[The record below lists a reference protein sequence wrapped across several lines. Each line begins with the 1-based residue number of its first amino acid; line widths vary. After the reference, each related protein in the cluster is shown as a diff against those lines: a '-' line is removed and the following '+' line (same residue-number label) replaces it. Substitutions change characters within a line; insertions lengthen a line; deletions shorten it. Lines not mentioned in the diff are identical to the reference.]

1 MRDYV
6 KSKIHDLDNPNWAT
20 GTLRLPEVYEVL
32 KTTDKIIAEYYES
45 HAEVD
50 LREVV
55 EELGRREQ
63 LPMGRRQRIHLY
75 LNLAT
80 LRMYMENY
88 EQGLEAIDKG
98 LEIAKQASATHPVE
112 DVLAELYQIRSRLN
126 SAMLRLADATSDLAV
141 SIRYQE
147 AHLWRTGEDYPRARL
162 LALSDKATWEY
173 FLGRLDAVRKTL
185 AKANSIANNLPLE
198 GNEMAKAN
206 LMWMEARLLRLQEQD
221 QISETDRNRRLR
233 QAVARME
240 DAAELYAV
248 VANMISRGR
257 ILRDTAETLL
267 DCVRSTAEGIE
278 RDEMLR
284 RAYQYAKMSL
294 TFANREMDRAGYAL
308 ALLTEARVAE
318 LIHSGDDALILID
331 EALQIGENLN
341 DEALKAQA
349 FIVQGDEFLARG
361 ERERAHDCW
370 LQVVQMLAGSELR
383 IFQTIA
389 MRKLVMLVTSSQ
401 GE

>member
-6 KSKIHDLDNPNWAT
+6 KSKIHDLDNPYWAT
-20 GTLRLPEVYEVL
+20 GTLRLPEVYEAL

-80 LRMYMENY
+80 LYMYIEEY

-98 LEIAKQASATHPVE
+98 LEIAKQASTTHPVE
-112 DVLAELYQIRSRLN
+112 DVFAELYQIRSRLN
-126 SAMLRLADATSDLAV
+126 SAMLRLADATSDLTV
-141 SIRYQE
+141 SIKYQE
-147 AHLWRTGEDYPRARL
+147 THLWRTGEDYPRARL

-173 FLGRLDAVRKTL
+173 FLGRLDSVGETL
-185 AKANSIANNLPLE
+185 AKANSTASNLPLE

-221 QISETDRNRRLR
+221 QISETDSNRRLR
-233 QAVARME
+233 QAAARMK
-240 DAAELYAV
+240 DAADLYAV

-267 DCVRSTAEGIE
+267 DCVQSTGDGIE
-278 RDEMLR
+278 RDKMLR
-284 RAYQYAKMSL
+284 SAQQYAELSL
-294 TFANREMDRAGYAL
+294 TFANQENDRAGYAL
-308 ALLTEARVAE
+308 ALLTEARVAR
-318 LIHSGDDALILID
+318 LIQSGNDALILIE
-331 EALQIGENLN
+331 EALQIGESLD
-341 DEALKAQA
+341 DEALKVQA

-389 MRKLVMLVTSSQ
+389 MRKLVKLTASS
-401 GE
+401 